1 MNRITGSQAAEM
13 VIRMLEDVESETLA
27 EAISVVCEVSDAIN
41 RAIDAGVPE
50 KKIRSI
56 LNNSVL
62 PLS

>member
-1 MNRITGSQAAEM
+1 MNKITGPQAAEM
-13 VIRMLEDVESETLA
+13 IKQMLEDGEVETLE
-27 EAISVVCEVSDAIN
+27 EAISVVFEVSDAIN
-41 RAIDAGVPE
+41 RAIDAGVSE